1 MAFALYLKTESS
13 DDYVFAFD
21 GTPTQKDIIKHVKE
35 NMGEEFDYVCSYKFD
50 ATYKIKFKIKT
61 DFIN

>member
-1 MAFALYLKTESS
+1 M
-13 DDYVFAFD
+13 FAFD